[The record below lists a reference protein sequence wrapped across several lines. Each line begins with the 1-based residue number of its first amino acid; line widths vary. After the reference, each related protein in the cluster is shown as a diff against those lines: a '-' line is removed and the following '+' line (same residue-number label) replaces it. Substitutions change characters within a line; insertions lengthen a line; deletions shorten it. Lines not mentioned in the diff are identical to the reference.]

1 MTRLGGGELSARGQA
16 GGLRE
21 EEEQEAEEAEGYQ
34 AISDKETTDLRAL
47 MSGCDTAVMVADEFA
62 DRLAKE
68 LSVLDGDNIHS
79 MMASEVRSWRGGLE
93 CNK

>member
-1 MTRLGGGELSARGQA
+1 
-16 GGLRE
+16 
-21 EEEQEAEEAEGYQ
+21 
-34 AISDKETTDLRAL
+34 
-47 MSGCDTAVMVADEFA
+47 MSGCDTAVIAADEFA

-68 LSVLDGDNIHS
+68 LSVLGGDNLHS

>member
-1 MTRLGGGELSARGQA
+1 
-16 GGLRE
+16 
-21 EEEQEAEEAEGYQ
+21 
-34 AISDKETTDLRAL
+34 
-47 MSGCDTAVMVADEFA
+47 MSGCDEAVMVADEFA

-68 LSVLDGDNIHS
+68 LSVLGGDNIHS

>member
-16 GGLRE
+16 GGMRE

-34 AISDKETTDLRAL
+34 AISDKETTDLSCRVA
-47 MSGCDTAVMVADEFA
+47 TRVADAFT

-68 LSVLDGDNIHS
+68 LSVLGGDNIHS

>member
-1 MTRLGGGELSARGQA
+1 MTGGGELSARGQA

-47 MSGCDTAVMVADEFA
+47 MSGCDTAVIAAEFA

-68 LSVLDGDNIHS
+68 LSVLGGDNIHS

>member
-1 MTRLGGGELSARGQA
+1 MTGGGELSARCQA

-34 AISDKETTDLRAL
+34 AISDKETTDHRAL
-47 MSGCDTAVMVADEFA
+47 MSGCDEAVMVADEFA

-68 LSVLDGDNIHS
+68 LSVLGGDNLHS
-79 MMASEVRSWRGGLE
+79 MMASEVQSWRGGLE